1 VIKRIIS
8 IALLFTITTVSA
20 SAFAENEREIFENA
34 ISWLQAESTWQIR
47 ACKRD
52 MHNGVAAFPPQ
63 VGIGYEAF
71 WLRDYAYM
79 LEGAPEAF
87 SEKELLDAV
96 EVFLNAQRDDGACV
110 DCVKFDGT
118 PIYQPGYG
126 SMGSNPVADGSQFTV
141 DVVYCTWRKLRDPKL
156 LEPRVLDS
164 LIKALNAVPRS
175 ESGLVFIDPQLDW
188 DRCPYGF
195 HDTIRKQGEAL
206 FCSLL
211 YCQAAGQ
218 LSEMLREG
226 GREIDAKRFDDDKI
240 KVANSINQTFWD
252 EEVGLYRGATI
263 QCREHDVWG
272 SAFAVYLG
280 VAPEEKT
287 QRIASYFK
295 KHYSELTQNGQVRGT
310 IGGVYWEK
318 GCERDFYQNGAYWG
332 TASGWFIYALATID
346 VPLAAQATRE
356 LINDYRRNGVNEWIF
371 GEKRNMPQY
380 VANAA
385 LPIAGLRKTLDL
397 LERQP

>member
-1 VIKRIIS
+1 MIKRIIS

-263 QCREHDVWG
+263 QCREHDV
-272 SAFAVYLG
+272 
-280 VAPEEKT
+280 
-287 QRIASYFK
+287 
-295 KHYSELTQNGQVRGT
+295 
-310 IGGVYWEK
+310 
-318 GCERDFYQNGAYWG
+318 
-332 TASGWFIYALATID
+332 
-346 VPLAAQATRE
+346 
-356 LINDYRRNGVNEWIF
+356 
-371 GEKRNMPQY
+371 
-380 VANAA
+380 
-385 LPIAGLRKTLDL
+385 
-397 LERQP
+397 